1 LHRSKV
7 IFAFTT
13 QPEYGVGM
21 ASDGIQSVTNIEN
34 GGNATPAFTQDVTNV
49 KSDIGTMTSDLSSNA
64 V

>member
-1 LHRSKV
+1 
-7 IFAFTT
+7 
-13 QPEYGVGM
+13 M